1 MTLMIIIGG
10 LVALLSWFL
19 TGLTLRILK
28 QRAILDHPNE
38 RSSHSVPVPRGG
50 GIPIVAL
57 TLVFWALPF
66 HGTVDPATIFLLAAA
81 GMLAIISWIDDIRSL
96 SPAIRLCVQCTAV
109 LIGVYSLPSG
119 GLLFHGLIP
128 IWLDT
133 IVIFFVWLWFV
144 NLFNFMDGIDAI
156 SGIEA
161 IAICGGLAILS
172 GLYQIAG
179 PGLWHSLTLGGAVI
193 GFLWWNRPPAQIFLG
208 DVGSITVGFLLGW
221 LLINLAISGYWPSAV
236 ILPLYY
242 LSDATFTL
250 IKRGLR
256 GEKVW
261 QAHRE
266 HFYQQAVQSGKS
278 HAQVS
283 GAILIA
289 NIGLIGLAVLAIT
302 YPFAALGLAFFVVF
316 ILIHWMRG

>member
-1 MTLMIIIGG
+1 MTLMILIGG
-10 LVALLSWFL
+10 VVAVLSWFL
-19 TGLTLRILK
+19 TGLTLRILRK
-28 QRAILDHPNE
+28 RAILDHPNE

-50 GIPIVAL
+50 GIPVVAL
-57 TLVFWALPF
+57 TLILWAMPF
-66 HGTVDPATIFLLAAA
+66 RGTFDPATILLLAAA

-96 SPAIRLCVQCTAV
+96 SPAIRLSVQCTAV
-109 LIGVYSLPSG
+109 LVGVYSLPSD
-119 GLLFHGLIP
+119 GLLFQGLIP
-128 IWLDT
+128 VWLDT
-133 IVIFFVWLWFV
+133 VLICFVWLWFV

-161 IAICGGLAILS
+161 ITICGGLAILS
-172 GLYQIAG
+172 GIYQMAG
-179 PGLWHSLTLGGAVI
+179 PDLWYSLTLGGGVI

-208 DVGSITVGFLLGW
+208 DVGSITIGFCLGW
-221 LLINLAISGYWPSAV
+221 LLINLAISGNWASAV

-250 IKRGLR
+250 IKRGLS

-278 HAQVS
+278 HTQVS
-283 GAILIA
+283 GAILAA
-289 NIGLIGLAVLAIT
+289 NIGLIALAVLAVT
-302 YPFAALGLAFFVVF
+302 NPFAALGLAFFVVF
-316 ILIHWMRG
+316 ILIHWMRR

>member
-1 MTLMIIIGG
+1 MTFMIVIGG
-10 LVALLSWFL
+10 LVAFLSWFL

-28 QRAILDHPNE
+28 KRAILDLPNE
-38 RSSHSVPVPRGG
+38 RSSHSVPVARGG
-50 GIPIVAL
+50 GIPVVAL

-66 HGTVDPATIFLLAAA
+66 RGTVDPATIFLSAAA

-96 SPAIRLCVQCTAV
+96 SPAIRLGVQCAAV
-109 LIGVYSLPSG
+109 LIGVYTLPSG
-119 GLLFHGLIP
+119 SLLFQGLMP

-133 IVIFFVWLWFV
+133 FVICFVWLWFV

-161 IAICGGLAILS
+161 ITICGGLIILS
-172 GLYQIAG
+172 SIYQITG
-179 PGLWHSLTLGGAVI
+179 PDPWYSLTLGGAIV

-208 DVGSITVGFLLGW
+208 DVGSITAGFLLGW
-221 LLINLAISGYWPSAV
+221 LLINLALSGYWASAV

-250 IKRGLR
+250 IKRGIR
-256 GEKVW
+256 GKTVW

-283 GAILIA
+283 GAILA
-289 NIGLIGLAVLAIT
+289 TNTGLVALAVLAVT
-302 YPFAALGLAFFVVF
+302 NPFVALGLAFFIVL
-316 ILIHWMRG
+316 ILIHWMCG